1 MRATQHDTAI
11 RELNDRGFNMDWVTE
26 HNSQATYDVA
36 ADRFTTDTV
45 TADVL
50 DYLEIEGQVIDGLF
64 EDTHN
69 GPDYDFTELFTLPG
83 LIGRLMYFGV
93 SFAGTDY
100 TYQDLVNDIEYLA
113 TTRYNAPFNKQ
124 RVEQKYTTTTPNDE
138 HGSEKGS
145 DTTM

>member
-11 RELNDRGFNMDWVTE
+11 QALNNRGYNTNWVTE

-36 ADRFTTDTV
+36 AERFTTDT
-45 TADVL
+45 TPADVL

-83 LIGRLMYFGV
+83 LIGRMMYFGI

-100 TYQDLVNDIEYLA
+100 TYQDLLNDIEHLA

-124 RVEQKYTTTTPNDE
+124 QAKNKTHHNNPQHQR
-138 HGSEKGS
+138 
-145 DTTM
+145 